1 MTRGRLRAK
10 LFSPGKPRPTGARA
24 YLVAAGAVLVIAAF
38 CYPLLGHLELANI
51 AMLFPLAVLFTAIHL
66 GRGPAV
72 LAAFLSVALV
82 DFLFVPPH
90 FTFAVSDLQYLLT
103 FIVLL
108 AVALIAAHLADRL
121 RQQRDEAERRE
132 AQASALYELA
142 RELSAALSAEQI
154 AEIAARTIEQAFG
167 LQSCIVTNEGV
178 VLGTCERSPADSPP
192 RENALGF
199 PLTAPMRERGTLQLW
214 PESALPATEEARA
227 LIGTIATLIAIS
239 LERVHYEEVARATE
253 VEMASERLRNS
264 VLGALSHDLRTPLTA
279 LVGLAE
285 TLALTR
291 PALSGE
297 QRELADA
304 IRDEAMRTTLRV
316 NKLLELARLQSG
328 KLRLRREWQPIEE
341 VVGAALGAMKQ
352 ALTRHRMELDLPQDL
367 PLVEIDAVLF
377 ERVLCNLLENAVRH
391 TPPGSCIG
399 IAARADAAWLELS
412 VSDQG
417 PGIAVADPEALF
429 ARFARGDAEAAGGVG
444 LGLTIARTIVEAH
457 GGRIV
462 ASNRPAGGACFTIR
476 LPLGEPPAMPAE
488 ATEAA

>member
-1 MTRGRLRAK
+1 MKAT
-10 LFSPGKPRPTGARA
+10 LFSPGRPRPTGARA
-24 YLVAAGAVLVIAAF
+24 YLAAAAAVMVIAAL

-72 LAAFLSVALV
+72 LAAFLSVGLV
-82 DFLFVPPH
+82 DFFFVPPH

-108 AVALIAAHLADRL
+108 AVALIAAHMADRL

-142 RELSAALSAEQI
+142 RELSAALSETQI
-154 AEIAARTIEQAFG
+154 AEIAARTIERAFG
-167 LQSCIVTNEGV
+167 LQSRIVTIDGSTLGGSGRPPPHSPEG
-178 VLGTCERSPADSPP
+178 ADTLS
-192 RENALGF
+192 F
-199 PLTAPMRERGTLQLW
+199 PLNAPMRERGSLRLW
-214 PESALPATEEARA
+214 PSVALPASDEARA
-227 LIGTIATLIAIS
+227 LVDTIATLIAIS
-239 LERVHYEEVARATE
+239 LERVHYVEVARTTE
-253 VEMASERLRNS
+253 VEIASERLRNS

-285 TLALTR
+285 TLALTQ
-291 PALSGE
+291 PDLSAE
-297 QRELADA
+297 QRELAEA

-328 KLRLRREWQPIEE
+328 KVRLRREWQPIEE

-352 ALTRHRMELDLPQDL
+352 ALARHRLRLDLPQEL

-377 ERVLCNLLENAVRH
+377 ERVLCNLIENAVRLAPAA
-391 TPPGSCIG
+391 TCIG
-399 IAARADAAWLELS
+399 IAARVAAPWLEIC
-412 VSDQG
+412 VCDEG
-417 PGIAVADPEALF
+417 PGIAAADPETLF
-429 ARFARGDAEAAGGVG
+429 AQFARGDAAAEGGVG
-444 LGLTIARTIVEAH
+444 LGLTIVRTIVEAH
-457 GGRIV
+457 GGRV
-462 ASNRPAGGACFTIR
+462 SAANQPTGGACFTIQ

-488 ATEAA
+488 AP

>member
-1 MTRGRLRAK
+1 MRTR
-10 LFSPGKPRPTGARA
+10 LFSPGTPGPTGARA
-24 YLVAAGAVLVIAAF
+24 YMAAAAAVMVIAAL

-72 LAAFLSVALV
+72 LSAFLSVALV
-82 DFLFVPPH
+82 DFFFVPPH

-142 RELSAALSAEQI
+142 RELSAALSEEQI
-154 AEIAARTIEQAFG
+154 AEIAEHTIERAFG
-167 LQSCIVTNEGV
+167 LQSCIIMSDGH
-178 VLGTCERSPADSPP
+178 VLGASGRKPPAPHPDTRILS
-192 RENALGF
+192 F
-199 PLTAPMRERGTLQLW
+199 PLNAPMRERGTLRLW
-214 PESALPATEEARA
+214 PDAALPASEEAQA

-239 LERVHYEEVARATE
+239 LERVHYVEVARTTE

-285 TLALTR
+285 TLALTQ
-291 PALSGE
+291 PSLSAE

-328 KLRLRREWQPIEE
+328 KVRLRREWQPIEE

-352 ALTRHRMELDLPQDL
+352 ALSRHRLRLDLPQEL

-377 ERVLCNLLENAVRH
+377 ERVLCNLIENAIRLA
-391 TPPGSCIG
+391 PPATCIG
-399 IAARADAAWLELS
+399 IAAHAAPPWLEIS
-412 VSDQG
+412 VSDEG
-417 PGIAVADPEALF
+417 PGIAAEDPDTLF
-429 ARFARGDAEAAGGVG
+429 AQFARGDAASAGGVG
-444 LGLTIARTIVEAH
+444 LGLTIVRTIVEAH
-457 GGRIV
+457 GGRV
-462 ASNRPAGGACFTIR
+462 TAANRPDGGACFTIL
-476 LPLGEPPAMPAE
+476 LPLGEPPAMPS
-488 ATEAA
+488 EAA